1 MKVLLTFGVIINY
14 FMFFGQTLII
24 TAKDEQGQLVN
35 GFSVFKNSFFIGKT
49 TEFTYPL
56 VYKMY
61 DTITIKKDGMVSDE
75 FVALT
80 LVDSLTHIFSLIPN
94 IRDKEEVL
102 VKYEKYNRIAGGL
115 NENVIDYFY
124 YPDRDVLMILKSLNG
139 AYYIEKKTAKGS
151 SNYPLAFKPQSLFL
165 DALGNTHILSIDTAY
180 QIWLEDSLL
189 YVSKLSRTLFDVK
202 IKPLI
207 AKNTKYVFYDNYS
220 DFNQCYVLSKTDTAN
235 KVSLVYK
242 SLNKEAS
249 MAAKDEYNEI
259 VNLYN
264 KETAPINNVILNGTW
279 DGNMVSLGETWQ
291 LIQKIAWFI
300 HVRSL
305 PIKCYSFGMNDCL
318 VIVNFYEGEVRKFD
332 WAGAPIDSVDIDSKR
347 LKNIEIHYDFFYDSI
362 YVYGVDNNAK
372 EIFHLNVDTGK
383 LNLIGNLNQIEPTQ
397 IKIIGNYAYF
407 LSRNETGF
415 NKLYKMKIDL

>member
-1 MKVLLTFGVIINY
+1 M
-14 FMFFGQTLII
+14 
-24 TAKDEQGQLVN
+24 
-35 GFSVFKNSFFIGKT
+35 
-49 TEFTYPL
+49 
-56 VYKMY
+56 
-61 DTITIKKDGMVSDE
+61 
-75 FVALT
+75 
-80 LVDSLTHIFSLIPN
+80 
-94 IRDKEEVL
+94 
-102 VKYEKYNRIAGGL
+102 
-115 NENVIDYFY
+115 
-124 YPDRDVLMILKSLNG
+124 
-139 AYYIEKKTAKGS
+139 
-151 SNYPLAFKPQSLFL
+151 
-165 DALGNTHILSIDTAY
+165 
-180 QIWLEDSLL
+180 L

-207 AKNTKYVFYDNYS
+207 SKNTKYVFYDNYS
-220 DFNQCYVLSKTDTAN
+220 DFNQCYVLSKTDNAN

-242 SLNKEAS
+242 SLNKEAY

-264 KETAPINNVILNGTW
+264 KETTPINNVILNGTW

-300 HVRSL
+300 HVRSI

-362 YVYGVDNNAK
+362 YFYGVDNNAK

-407 LSRNETGF
+407 LSRNEVGF